1 MNENLLKQCQVKL
14 KEELVQTRASF
25 VQDLR
30 TNTNPVI
37 LELAEELESTSP
49 SDWID
54 SINEKICPNQFPS
67 YQRLVQIEAALC
79 QIDIGQFGFCCDC
92 EKEIEDKLLEQDPA
106 TQRCS
111 QCCPNKVLIEV

>member
-14 KEELVQTRASF
+14 RNELVQTRTSF
-25 VQDLR
+25 IQDLK

-37 LELAEELESTSP
+37 LELAEVLESTSP
-49 SDWID
+49 TDWID
-54 SINEKICPNQFPS
+54 SINEKICPSQFPS

-92 EKEIEDKLLEQDPA
+92 EQEIEEALLEQDPA

-111 QCCPNKVLIEV
+111 QCSPAKVLTDA